1 MTEKLYYKDS
11 FIKSFEAEVVS
22 CREENGRYA
31 VVISKTAFFP
41 EGGGQFADA
50 GMLGECNVLDVQIVD
65 GEIIHYLDKPL
76 EIGQIVKG
84 ELDWETRFRRMQNH
98 TGEHI
103 VCGIAHRMY
112 GYDNVGF
119 HLGTHDVTLDLN
131 GELTR
136 EQIREIEILANKVV
150 GENVPVTVDFPSAD
164 ELDKIEY
171 RSKLELTE
179 DVRIVTIQGYDRCA
193 CCAPHVKNTGEIGM
207 IKLLDF
213 MRHKGG
219 VRIHMQC
226 GLDAVDDF
234 NVKYDNIAKISE
246 LLSVP
251 QEKTA
256 DAVVRVL
263 GEIQNLKQTIYEL
276 NQQLVALKLEEIK
289 STEGN
294 MCFFEPTFGADELRA
309 LVNGAVPLC
318 GGVCAAFSGDD
329 SSGYSYIMGSA
340 NVPLRSVSKLI
351 NTNLSGKGG
360 GTDQMIQGRVSAS
373 RKEIVEFFEKE
384 KFGNK

>member
-1 MTEKLYYKDS
+1 MTEKLYYSDS
-11 FIKSFEAEVVS
+11 SIKSFEAKVIS
-22 CREENGRYA
+22 CSEENGRYA
-31 VVISKTAFFP
+31 VILDKTAFFP
-41 EGGGQFADA
+41 EGGGQFADTGA
-50 GMLGECNVLDVQIVD
+50 LNDCVVSDVQIVD
-65 GEIIHYLDKPL
+65 GEIIHYTDKPL
-76 EIGQIVKG
+76 EAGEPVRG
-84 ELDWETRFRRMQNH
+84 ELDWEQRFRRMQNH

-103 VCGIAHRMY
+103 VCGIANKMY

-150 GENVPVTVDFPSAD
+150 GENVPVTVEFPSQA
-164 ELDKIEY
+164 ELEKMEY

-193 CCAPHVKNTGEIGM
+193 CCAPHVSRTGEIGM

-213 MRHKGG
+213 MRYKGG

-234 NVKYDNIAKISE
+234 NTKYDNIAKISE
-246 LLSVP
+246 LLSIP

-256 DAVVRVL
+256 DAVMRVL
-263 GEIQNLKQTIYEL
+263 GEIQNLKQNIYEL
-276 NQQLVALKLEEIK
+276 NKQLVDLKLSGIEQ
-289 STEGN
+289 TDGN
-294 MCFFEPTFGADELRA
+294 LCFFEPTFGADELRSM
-309 LVNGAVPLC
+309 VNGAMSKC

-329 SSGYSYIMGSA
+329 ISGYSYVMGSIK
-340 NVPLRSVSKLI
+340 VPLRDAAKLI
-351 NTNLSGKGG
+351 NMQLSGKGG
-360 GTDQMIQGRVSAS
+360 GTDRMIQGRVGAGRS
-373 RKEIVEFFEKE
+373 EITEFFNNQ
-384 KFGNK
+384 KF

>member
-11 FIKSFEAEVVS
+11 FIKSFEAEVIS
-22 CREENGRYA
+22 CEEQNGRYA
-31 VVISKTAFFP
+31 VVINQTAFFP

-50 GMLGECNVLDVQIVD
+50 GTLGGSNVLDVQIVD
-65 GEIIHYLDKPL
+65 GEIIHYTDKPL
-76 EIGQIVKG
+76 EIGHKVKG

-251 QEKTA
+251 QDKTS

-276 NQQLVALKLEEIK
+276 NQQLVALKLQGIQ

-329 SSGYSYIMGSA
+329 SSGYSYIIGSA

-351 NTNLSGKGG
+351 NTALSGKGG
-360 GTDQMIQGRVSAS
+360 GTDQMIQGRVNVS
-373 RKEIVEFFEKE
+373 REDIITFFENE
-384 KFGNK
+384 KF